1 MVIKSGAQTKI
12 LFFAKA
18 YLNYMRIDQFLL
30 DLYPKQILR
39 PTDRQ
44 ILNSRMAMKLAIVP
58 KWKGNCPTDRKSHTD
73 YCLIFSSSTITWEI
87 RKESTV
93 VLSSTET
100 EYMTL
105 FDATN
110 EGIYLNQLL
119 NEIWGETIEKVLTL
133 RDNKKSIK
141 IAENPVFHEW
151 TKHIELDIILSD
163 KVFKMYK
170 LMLIVCLQRK

>member
-1 MVIKSGAQTKI
+1 
-12 LFFAKA
+12 
-18 YLNYMRIDQFLL
+18 
-30 DLYPKQILR
+30 
-39 PTDRQ
+39 
-44 ILNSRMAMKLAIVP
+44 
-58 KWKGNCPTDRKSHTD
+58 
-73 YCLIFSSSTITWEI
+73 
-87 RKESTV
+87 
-93 VLSSTET
+93 
-100 EYMTL
+100 MTL